1 MRGAAAPSTPNP
13 QPRDCSFTAGAIRF
27 LQVEGWGLRVEGG
40 GCRGTWS
47 KGIGAAVKAA
57 VSRPARGSTA
67 AAAAVADA
75 SAGAM
80 LLRYMLC
87 AGWCLQQRMPQIQGV
102 LGPLKAGCN
111 GIL

>member
-1 MRGAAAPSTPNP
+1 M
-13 QPRDCSFTAGAIRF
+13 
-27 LQVEGWGLRVEGG
+27 EGG